1 MLLMKNVAPF
11 ATFTATRA
19 WVPEREGM
27 IPYDIL
33 GRDTVFSRLAVTF
46 HEGRQKMTFRRLQE

>member
-1 MLLMKNVAPF
+1 MKNVAPF

-33 GRDTVFSRLAVTF
+33 GRETVLSLFAVTF
-46 HEGRQKMTFRRLQE
+46 HESRQKMTFQRL

>member
-46 HEGRQKMTFRRLQE
+46 HEGRQKMTFRRL